1 MSSRCAMR
9 WSSFPESDRALLG
22 VKMSKSAWEAFS
34 PPGCHG
40 RALPFLSL
48 GDTRQHRRKH
58 RRHRYR
64 VENDV
69 VLVREFGRQ
78 DGPCLLVAGPAQIR
92 QEGVCCD
99 FNASETPK
107 TCDRPWHPQQLI
119 GLRSSALCPL
129 ARCTQSA
136 AGAKGRGHRSLTTR
150 ASVATRCGPPAG
162 RVRPA
167 ECTTA

>member
-22 VKMSKSAWEAFS
+22 VKMSQSAREAFS

-99 FNASETPK
+99 FNAVRVARRRRRAIVLGILNSLLGCVP
-107 TCDRPWHPQQLI
+107 RPCVPSPDVRNQPREQK
-119 GLRSSALCPL
+119 GEVTAL
-129 ARCTQSA
+129 
-136 AGAKGRGHRSLTTR
+136 
-150 ASVATRCGPPAG
+150 
-162 RVRPA
+162 
-167 ECTTA
+167 